1 MATSGYVETNSY
13 SGAYLRLD
21 WTRTSYD
28 STLGV
33 NYTHWVLKGV
43 KSSSGYYYAR
53 KFKVTSYNFVTGNTT
68 ELYSSSS
75 DIQLYNG
82 TVIAEGDEY
91 FTTNSDGTCRIQF
104 NIEGAIYS
112 YEVNCTGYDA
122 WDLDTIPR
130 KSLLYATDGRIGITP
145 VKFTIDRKSNNFTD
159 SIYYINP
166 ANNQETLIVNKT
178 SATTYNWS
186 PPSSLYSS
194 FPNAK
199 GIYLT
204 FKSYTYNGNTLVGE
218 DTTHASVWAD
228 EDASRPTVSVTATPT
243 NYSSLTGNAT
253 TIINGVSNV
262 TISATAT
269 AKNSATIKSIVTN
282 GTTIATNATSGSK
295 TLNKV
300 TTGTFTTTVTDSR
313 GFPNSPLDT
322 KSFEFVNYV
331 PLKITAEAN
340 RTNQTSSTIKAK
352 VTCDFYDGKFGSSGR
367 QNTLTLTWQC
377 KNNESDNWTTGGTL
391 TATKVDGKYTTGEI
405 TLTKPS
411 TIDFSYESD
420 IYFQFKAVDL
430 LNTTGVT
437 ATPKVRKGTPI
448 LDYGVDANGN
458 NYLNV
463 NGEIYKNNENALQ
476 RHIMTITKTTNQNV
490 TPGQSEVIIQMNST
504 KASIGSKLTFSNY
517 SVKIG
522 AGVNNVLVSGL
533 TWVEQSNGYKW
544 ITIKKKS
551 GSSYTTVATAIS
563 PRNSNEDWD
572 SVSLPPTLIGVSQ
585 NDEISM
591 WIATTGSATGR
602 VSGQTYPNSTYLT
615 VEVVG

>member
-1 MATSGYVETNSY
+1 MATTTSGYVNTNSY
-13 SGAYLRLD
+13 NGAYLRLE
-21 WTRTSYD
+21 WQRTSYD

-43 KSSSGYYYAR
+43 KSTSGYYYAR

-145 VKFTIDRKSNNFTD
+145 VKFTIDRKNNNFTD

-166 ANNQETLIVNKT
+166 TNSQEVLIVNKT

-228 EDASRPTVSVTATPT
+228 EDASRPTVSVTVTPT
-243 NYSSLTGNAT
+243 NYSSLTGSST

-295 TLNKV
+295 TINKV
-300 TTGTFTTTVTDSR
+300 TTGTFKTTVTDSR
-313 GFPNSPLDT
+313 GFTNSPLDT
-322 KSFEFVNYV
+322 KTFKFVNYV
-331 PLKITAEAN
+331 PVSVSAN
-340 RTNQTSSTIKAK
+340 AYRTNATSSTVKA
-352 VTCDFYDGKFGSSGR
+352 VVSGNFFNAKFGTNGVT
-367 QNTLTLTWQC
+367 NTLTLTW
-377 KNNESDNWTTGGTL
+377 KYKLKSASSYTTGGTL
-391 TATKVDGKYTTGEI
+391 TATKTGTTYKTAEV
-405 TLTKPS
+405 TLGTN
-411 TIDFSYESD
+411 FSYEND
-420 IYFQFKAVDL
+420 YDFLFTAVDKV
-430 LNTTGVT
+430 NTSGVT
-437 ATPKVRKGTPI
+437 ALAPVKKGTPI
-448 LDYGVDANGN
+448 FDYGLDSNGN
-458 NYLNV
+458 NYWNV
-463 NGEIYKNNENALQ
+463 NGEIYKNNEKALQ

-490 TPGQSEVIIQMNST
+490 TPGQAEVIIQMNSN
-504 KASIGSKLTFSNY
+504 KGSVGSKLTFSNY

-522 AGVNNVLVSGL
+522 AGVNYVLASGL
-533 TWVEQSNGYKW
+533 CWAEQSNGYKW

-551 GSSYTTVATAIS
+551 GSSYTTVASAIS

-591 WIATTGSATGR
+591 WVATTGSATGR

>member
-1 MATSGYVETNSY
+1 MATSGYVNTNSY
-13 SGAYLRLD
+13 SGAYLRLE
-21 WTRTSYD
+21 WQRTSYD

-43 KSSSGYYYAR
+43 KSTSGYYYAR

-130 KSLLYATDGRIGITP
+130 KSELTVGYGTINGANPAFTINRKNNDFRDTIKYITP
-145 VKFTIDRKSNNFTD
+145 GTTTEVTIV
-159 SIYYINP
+159 
-166 ANNQETLIVNKT
+166 EKT
-178 SATTYNWS
+178 ALNSYDNWS
-186 PPSSLYSS
+186 PPSSLYQYFSNS
-194 FPNAK
+194 DK
-199 GIYLT
+199 IEITY
-204 FKSYTYNGNTLVGE
+204 KIYTYNGNTLVGSN
-218 DTTHASVWAD
+218 TTTGYIYANVTD
-228 EDASRPTVSVTATPT
+228 CKPTISVTATPT

-253 TIINGVSNV
+253 TIIGGISNV

-295 TLNKV
+295 TINKV
-300 TTGTFTTTVTDSR
+300 TTGTFKTTVTDSR
-313 GFPNSPLDT
+313 GFTNSPLDT
-322 KSFEFVNYV
+322 KTFEFVNYV
-331 PLKITAEAN
+331 PVSISAN
-340 RTNQTSSTIKAK
+340 AYRINATSSTVKA
-352 VTCDFYDGKFGSSGR
+352 VVSGNFFNAKFGTNGVT
-367 QNTLTLTWQC
+367 NTLTLTW
-377 KNNESDNWTTGGTL
+377 KYKLKSASSYTTGGTL
-391 TATKVDGKYTTGEI
+391 TATKTGTTYKTAEV
-405 TLTKPS
+405 TLGTN
-411 TIDFSYESD
+411 FSYEND
-420 IYFQFKAVDL
+420 YDFLFTAVDKV
-430 LNTTGVT
+430 NTTGVT
-437 ATPKVRKGTPI
+437 ALAPVKKGTPI
-448 LDYGVDANGN
+448 FDYGVDANGN

-463 NGEIYKNNENALQ
+463 NGEIYKNNEKALQ

-490 TPGQSEVIIQMNST
+490 TPGQAEVIIQMNST
-504 KASIGSKLTFSNY
+504 KGSVGSKLTFSNY

-522 AGVNNVLVSGL
+522 AGVNYVLASGL

-551 GSSYTTVATAIS
+551 GSSYTTVASAIT

-591 WIATTGSATGR
+591 WVATTGSATGR

>member
-1 MATSGYVETNSY
+1 MATSGYVDTNSY
-13 SGAYLRLD
+13 NGAYLRLE

-28 STLGV
+28 SALGI

-43 KSSSGYYYAR
+43 KSTSGYYYAR

-91 FTTNSDGTCRIQF
+91 FYTNSDGTCRIQF

-112 YEVNCTGYDA
+112 YAVNCTGYDA

-130 KSLLYATDGRIGITP
+130 KSLLYATDGKIGITP
-145 VKFTIDRKSNNFTD
+145 VKFTIDRKSSGFTD

-166 ANNQETLIVNKT
+166 TNSQEVLIVNKT

-186 PPSSLYSS
+186 PPTSLYAS
-194 FPNAK
+194 FPNAT

-204 FKSYTYNGNTLVGE
+204 FKSYTYNGNTLIGE
-218 DTTHASVWAD
+218 DTTHASVWAN
-228 EDASRPTVSVTATPT
+228 ESASRPTVSVTATPT

-253 TIINGVSNV
+253 TIIGGVSNV

-295 TLNKV
+295 TINKV
-300 TTGTFTTTVTDSR
+300 TTGTFKTTVTDSR
-313 GFPNSPLDT
+313 GFTNSPLDT
-322 KSFEFVNYV
+322 KTFEFVNYV
-331 PLKITAEAN
+331 PVSVSAN
-340 RTNQTSSTIKAK
+340 AYRTNATSSTVKAV
-352 VTCDFYDGKFGSSGR
+352 VTGNFFNAKFGTNGVT
-367 QNTLTLTWQC
+367 NTLTLTW
-377 KNNESDNWTTGGTL
+377 KYKLKSASSYTTGGTL
-391 TATKVDGKYTTGEI
+391 TATKTGTTYKTAEV
-405 TLTKPS
+405 TLGTN
-411 TIDFSYESD
+411 FSYEND
-420 IYFQFKAVDL
+420 YDFLFTAVDKV
-430 LNTTGVT
+430 NTSGVT
-437 ATPKVRKGTPI
+437 ALAPVKKGTPI

-463 NGEIYKNNENALQ
+463 NGEIYINNENALQ
-476 RHIMTITKTTNQNV
+476 RHIITIGKNNDQNV
-490 TPGQSEVIIQMNST
+490 PAGQSPIIVQMNLQRN
-504 KASIGSKLTFSNY
+504 KIGSKLTFTNN

-522 AGVNNVLVSGL
+522 AGVNYVLVSGL
-533 TWVEQSNGYKW
+533 CWVEAHDGYKW
-544 ITIKKKS
+544 ITIRKKE
-551 GSSYTTVATAIS
+551 GSTYTNISSAIT
-563 PRNSNEDWD
+563 PKNTLENWD
-572 SVSLPPTLIGVSQ
+572 SVSLPPALIQVKE

-591 WIATTGSATGR
+591 WVVITGTAAGR
-602 VSGQTYPNSTYLT
+602 VAAQTYPNSTYLT

>member
-1 MATSGYVETNSY
+1 MATSGYVDTNSY
-13 SGAYLRLD
+13 NGAYLRLE

-43 KSSSGYYYAR
+43 KSTSGYYYAR

-112 YEVNCTGYDA
+112 YAVNCSGYDA

-130 KSLLYATDGRIGITP
+130 KSSMTVSAGTIGSTNP
-145 VKFTIDRKSNNFTD
+145 TFTINRKSNNFTD

-166 ANNQETLIVNKT
+166 ANSEEVLIVNKT
-178 SATTYNWS
+178 SATTYNSWAA
-186 PPSSLYSS
+186 PTSLYAS
-194 FPNAK
+194 FPNDPS
-199 GIYLT
+199 ITLT
-204 FKSYTYNGNTLVGE
+204 YKIYTYNGSTLVGS
-218 DTTHASVWAD
+218 DTATGTINANVS
-228 EDASRPTVSVTATPT
+228 ASRPTVSVTATPT

-253 TIINGVSNV
+253 TVINGVSNV

-269 AKNSATIKSIVTN
+269 AKNSATIKSITTN
-282 GTTIATNATSGSK
+282 GTTIATNTTSGSK

-322 KSFEFVNYV
+322 KTFEFVNYV
-331 PLKITAEAN
+331 PLTITAEAN
-340 RTNQTSSTIKAK
+340 RTNETSSTIKAK

-411 TIDFSYESD
+411 TIDFSYESP

-437 ATPKVRKGTPI
+437 ATPMVRKGTPI
-448 LDYGVDANGN
+448 FDYGVDSNGD
-458 NYLNV
+458 NYFNV
-463 NGEIYKNNENALQ
+463 NGYIY
-476 RHIMTITKTTNQNV
+476 
-490 TPGQSEVIIQMNST
+490 
-504 KASIGSKLTFSNY
+504 
-517 SVKIG
+517 
-522 AGVNNVLVSGL
+522 
-533 TWVEQSNGYKW
+533 
-544 ITIKKKS
+544 
-551 GSSYTTVATAIS
+551 GSS
-563 PRNSNEDWD
+563 
-572 SVSLPPTLIGVSQ
+572 
-585 NDEISM
+585 
-591 WIATTGSATGR
+591 ATTGQEIPTNEYIDRNRVYRKRVNIGALPNATAKN
-602 VSGQTYPNSTYLT
+602 VSHGLSNVTFIKMSGMAYRSSDGTYFPLPFINPTELTYGIMLT
-615 VEVVG
+615 AFTSYIQITTGIDRSNLTGYVDLYYTKN

>member
-1 MATSGYVETNSY
+1 MATSGYVNTNSY
-13 SGAYLRLD
+13 NGAYLRLE
-21 WTRTSYD
+21 WQRTSYD

-43 KSSSGYYYAR
+43 KSTSGYYYAR

-82 TVIAEGDEY
+82 TIIAEGDEY
-91 FTTNSDGTCRIQF
+91 FTTNSDGSCRIQF

-145 VKFTIDRKSNNFTD
+145 VKFTIDRKNNNFTD

-218 DTTHASVWAD
+218 DTAHASVWAD

-243 NYSSLTGNAT
+243 NYSSLTRNAT

-295 TLNKV
+295 TINKV
-300 TTGTFTTTVTDSR
+300 TTGTFKTTVTDSR
-313 GFPNSPLDT
+313 GFTNSPLDT
-322 KSFEFVNYV
+322 KTFEFVNYV

-420 IYFQFKAVDL
+420 IYFQFKATDL
-430 LNTTGVT
+430 LDTTGKT

-463 NGEIYKNNENALQ
+463 NGGIYQFNIPIIEKGTNYIKFYDGTAIWRKAITVTTAIQTAWGSLYETSSAVSLGNFDSNVFIEKPFVSVQSTGIACWVESV
-476 RHIMTITKTTNQNV
+476 TGTTKT
-490 TPGQSEVIIQMNST
+490 E
-504 KASIGSKLTFSNY
+504 IG
-517 SVKIG
+517 
-522 AGVNNVLVSGL
+522 
-533 TWVEQSNGYKW
+533 
-544 ITIKKKS
+544 
-551 GSSYTTVATAIS
+551 
-563 PRNSNEDWD
+563 
-572 SVSLPPTLIGVSQ
+572 
-585 NDEISM
+585 
-591 WIATTGSATGR
+591 
-602 VSGQTYPNSTYLT
+602 STYLSRPVSSANT
-615 VEVVG
+615 TYNFDVIAIGKWK